1 MTTQRKKITGI
12 FGILAIMTLVGISL
26 HSCKTK
32 EERIAG
38 YKLIEKRFVKE
49 VDADVYYFEH
59 IKSGAHIVKIASKDQ
74 NKTFGIG
81 FKTEPN
87 SDCGTPHIIEHSV
100 LNGSKN
106 FPVKSPFDEL
116 GKTSLKTFLNAF
128 TAADWTFYPVA
139 SMNEKDYF
147 NLMTVYLDAV
157 FFPLIKED
165 QRIFKQEGWHYELT
179 DKNSPIVYK
188 GVVYNEMKG
197 AFSSPNRE
205 LSYQVNKNL
214 FPDNGYGKS
223 SGGYPLA
230 IPDLTYEEFIKFYTK
245 NYHPAN
251 SCIFLYGNAD
261 VKKELELI
269 DRQYLSTFDKLDIES
284 PIKPQEPFKTFK
296 KVNAFYSVMEGT
308 PTENQTFLSLNWV
321 YGLNTDKKLTM
332 ALDVLTDVLIRQE
345 SAPVRLA
352 LQKAGIGKDVSAYS
366 SNNQQNV
373 FTITVQ
379 NANAGDADK
388 FKEIVLSVLKE
399 QSEKGLDPN
408 AVEAYI
414 NRMEFN
420 LREGED
426 SQKGLSYCMYQ
437 SFPDWIFTS
446 DPFVGLEWEKQ
457 LADTKNA
464 IKENYLEKTITEGLI
479 NNQFGLLMV
488 LEPKPGLEKEI
499 NDKTAQKLAEYKKS
513 LSDEQIDQLVKETQ
527 ELIAYQQREDS
538 ASALA
543 TIPKLGR
550 SDINTKSDWYE
561 AKEKEITE
569 TKVLHY
575 EDFTN
580 GVVYA
585 NLFFDAKV
593 LPKELIPYATLMT
606 RLMGKMDTE
615 KYLFGDL
622 EKELGKNTGAFYTY
636 LDTYKENLDDA
647 SLLPKFVVVSKAVP
661 EKTEKMFEL
670 INEIIYKTKFT
681 DKERLKTMLTRLQS
695 RLESSVKNN
704 GFNYALTRSTS
715 YFSSQG
721 MFNEITSGLEYYW
734 FINKLVADFDKNSDE
749 IIGNLNKVGEI
760 LFNKN
765 NLIVGTSCD
774 AKDYTSFDKS
784 FKAFAAN
791 LPAKENSL
799 QDWKF
804 ELTKKN
810 EGLLSSS
817 KVQYVVKGY
826 NFKKLGFEWNGKM
839 QVLNKI
845 LSDDYL
851 QNTIR
856 VVGGA
861 YGGWAGISSDGLVWF
876 GSYRD
881 PNLKE
886 SLANYDAT
894 PEYLN
899 KFNADEATM
908 LGYIIGTIAEID
920 IPQTASS
927 KADIAYM
934 RYFEKRTKEQLQ
946 AERDAILSTT
956 AQDIKAYSKMIDE
969 VMKQNYYCVYG
980 NKQKIESNK
989 TLFQSLVNLE
999 KKN

>member
-1 MTTQRKKITGI
+1 MDILSGGKHERKGL
-12 FGILAIMTLVGISL
+12 FQPDD
-26 HSCKTK
+26 
-32 EERIAG
+32 RIPG
-38 YKLIEKRFVKE
+38 
-49 VDADVYYFEH
+49 
-59 IKSGAHIVKIASKDQ
+59 
-74 NKTFGIG
+74 
-81 FKTEPN
+81 
-87 SDCGTPHIIEHSV
+87 CG
-100 LNGSKN
+100 
-106 FPVKSPFDEL
+106 
-116 GKTSLKTFLNAF
+116 
-128 TAADWTFYPVA
+128 
-139 SMNEKDYF
+139 
-147 NLMTVYLDAV
+147 
-157 FFPLIKED
+157 FFPLIKKDE
-165 QRIFKQEGWHYELT
+165 RIFKQEGWHYELT

-197 AFSSPNRE
+197 AFSSPTRE
-205 LSYQVNKNL
+205 LAYHVSKNL
-214 FPDNGYGKS
+214 FPSNGYGKS

-230 IPDLTYEEFIKFYTK
+230 IPDLTYQAFLDFYNK

-261 VKKELELI
+261 MKKEMELI
-269 DRQYLSTFDKLDIES
+269 DQQYLSTFEKIEIDS
-284 PIKPQEPFKTFK
+284 KIPLQEPFTEFK
-296 KVNAFYSVMEGT
+296 KITAPYSVLEGS
-308 PTENQTFLSLNWV
+308 PIENQTYLSLNWV

-345 SAPVRLA
+345 SAPIRLA

-388 FKEIVLSVLKE
+388 FKDIVLSVLKE
-399 QSEKGLDPN
+399 QSEKGLDQN

-420 LREGED
+420 LREGDD
-426 SQKGLSYCMYQ
+426 SQKGLSSMFQ

-464 IKENYLEKTITEGLI
+464 IKEKYLEKTITDGLI

-488 LEPKPGLEKEI
+488 LEPKPGFEKEI

-513 LSDEQIDQLVKETQ
+513 LSDDQIDQLVKETQ

-538 ASALA
+538 AAALA

-561 AKEKEITE
+561 AKEKEIAG
-569 TKVLHY
+569 TKVIHY

-593 LPKELIPYATLMT
+593 LPKELIPYATLLT

-647 SLLPKFVVVSKAVP
+647 SLLPKFVVVSKAIP

-670 INEIIYKTKFT
+670 IHEIVYKTKYT
-681 DKERLKTMLTRLQS
+681 DKDRLKTMLTRLQS
-695 RLESSVKNN
+695 RLESSVKNY

-721 MFNEITSGLEYYW
+721 MFNEITNGLEYYW

-774 AKDYTSFDKS
+774 AKDYASFDKS
-784 FKAFAAN
+784 FTAFATN
-791 LPAKENSL
+791 LPAKENPL

-886 SLANYDAT
+886 TLANYDAAT
-894 PEYLN
+894 EYLN
-899 KFNADEATM
+899 KFEADDAKM
-908 LGYIIGTIAEID
+908 LGFIIGTIADID

-934 RYFEKRTKEQLQ
+934 RYFEKRTKQQLQ

-956 AQDIKAYSKMIDE
+956 GQDIKDFEKLIAD
-969 VMKQNYYCVYG
+969 VMKQNNYCVYG
-980 NKQKIESNK
+980 NKEKIESNK
-989 TLFQSLVNLE
+989 ALFGKLINLE
-999 KKN
+999 KK